1 MALHSAEGWY
11 AAMERGEAR
20 AGDYVTGNVVM
31 DAMDALPPV
40 RMGTNI
46 VYAENERAIADSKY
60 GRYAWYSVSEPG
72 QTHDLDAY
80 KRRGMPV
87 VEV

>member
-1 MALHSAEGWY
+1 MKKAFLVSYRRFHNSTEP
-11 AAMERGEAR
+11 MC
-20 AGDYVTGNVVM
+20 
-31 DAMDALPPV
+31 
-40 RMGTNI
+40 TNI
-46 VYAENERAIADSKY
+46 VYAENEQAIAESKY

-72 QTHDLDAY
+72 QAHDLDAY